1 MNPNQYL
8 TQSRRLSFSSLM
20 RSQSIGSSS
29 SSSMRSQLIGSLSS
43 SSMRLRS
50 IESSSSLMRLKSIGS
65 SPSMYYSRYVGL
77 VSPSSIKLSVLHL
90 QSFNVDFGS
99 YWSSLKDLTIH
110 EYTLLRG
117 TIIVIAVILTP
128 THLALVMEYASGGK
142 LFVFCI
148 MHDCVPAIV
157 HYDVTT
163 KNALLDVDFEAHVVD
178 FGAARFLKFDA
189 LHSADVA
196 GTHGY
201 MAPGD
206 LSHQEETS
214 TSQHNILTMV
224 SCDTRGADVVVLV
237 DVVILVRLFR
247 LQRYDTDRKARDEWL
262 DVPRRFQEVEDNNWC
277 ETLSLEL
284 SKSVVV
290 FGGE

>member
-1 MNPNQYL
+1 MEVDGRPH
-8 TQSRRLSFSSLM
+8 RSSL
-20 RSQSIGSSS
+20 
-29 SSSMRSQLIGSLSS
+29 
-43 SSMRLRS
+43 
-50 IESSSSLMRLKSIGS
+50 
-65 SPSMYYSRYVGL
+65 VT
-77 VSPSSIKLSVLHL
+77 HA
-90 QSFNVDFGS
+90 NVDP
-99 YWSSLKDLTIH
+99 YQAELPT
-110 EYTLLRG
+110 RM
-117 TIIVIAVILTP
+117 IVGDPWRTTVILTP

-214 TSQHNILTMV
+214 TSQV
-224 SCDTRGADVVVLV
+224 
-237 DVVILVRLFR
+237 
-247 LQRYDTDRKARDEWL
+247 
-262 DVPRRFQEVEDNNWC
+262 
-277 ETLSLEL
+277 
-284 SKSVVV
+284 
-290 FGGE
+290 